1 MTKEQM
7 TAWIESI
14 RADLKSK
21 EEYRG
26 LDEDSINEMIMDGM
40 YEGFLQ
46 GELHRYEL
54 KEIADYLGFEM
65 DDEFMND
72 PHPDPIDLKKGSNK

>member
-7 TAWIESI
+7 TKWVDAI

-21 EEYRG
+21 KEYRD
-26 LDEDSINEMIMDGM
+26 LDEDSINELVMDGM
-40 YEGFLQ
+40 YKGFIQ

-54 KEIADYLGFEM
+54 KEIAEYLGFEM

-72 PHPDPIDLKKGSNK
+72 PNPDPIDLKKGSGK